1 MSLPTITTERLA
13 EAAKTLLGYVTGVAP
28 DFHCALLAVLDIAK
42 YAVENGLSHVPHGV
56 ESAEVVALDDE
67 SFKAALTTLS
77 EPHDTAPRAGFDW
90 ASLVLTLAPI
100 LLDLL
105 KKWGG
110 K

>member
-1 MSLPTITTERLA
+1 MSVPTITTERLA

-56 ESAEVVALDDE
+56 ESSGPLEDDA
-67 SFKAALTTLS
+67 FKAALKTLS

-90 ASLVLTLAPI
+90 GSLILTLTPI

-105 KKWGG
+105 NKWRS